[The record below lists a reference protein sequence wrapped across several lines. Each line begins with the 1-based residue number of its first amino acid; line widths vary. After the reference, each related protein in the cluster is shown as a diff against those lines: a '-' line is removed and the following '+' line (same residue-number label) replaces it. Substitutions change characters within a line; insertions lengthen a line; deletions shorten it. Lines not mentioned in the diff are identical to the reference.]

1 MKCQHLRYLYILSP
15 GIKAK
20 VAGPAHC
27 LASYLHNSD
36 IPALET
42 KVSLD
47 FQLWHG
53 SEYRQYKR
61 CSSDMIDSYL
71 LLHFDQDRGCISG
84 KEKKN
89 TFSFTFFS
97 HTFKCCGQTDFPFFV
112 TLLFCLTFVE
122 AKI

>member
-1 MKCQHLRYLYILSP
+1 M
-15 GIKAK
+15 
-20 VAGPAHC
+20 AGPAHC

-71 LLHFDQDRGCISG
+71 LLHFDQDRGFISG
-84 KEKKN
+84 KEKK
-89 TFSFTFFS
+89 
-97 HTFKCCGQTDFPFFV
+97 
-112 TLLFCLTFVE
+112 TLLVLLSSATHLNVVVRLIFLSL
-122 AKI
+122 